1 MKVIGH
7 IAVDTAVF
15 GICETFAKIVWSSG
29 TAASAGSSTSPSLTQ
44 SMDSNNDSTISISV
58 FVFSRTVTVVED
70 LGPHEYVMGVTLV
83 DEGLDE
89 DTSEQQNLDTHIS
102 CLVHL
107 TLIFCIFHLI
117 LRSNVSDLCFD
128 IPITYVYASYRFIS

>member
-29 TAASAGSSTSPSLTQ
+29 TAASAGSSTSPSQ
-44 SMDSNNDSTISISV
+44 SMDSNDDSTISISV
-58 FVFSRTVTVVED
+58 FVFGRTVTVVED

-89 DTSEQQNLDTHIS
+89 EDTSEQQNLDTHIS
-102 CLVHL
+102 CLVRL
-107 TLIFCIFHLI
+107 TLLFCIFHLI

-128 IPITYVYASYRFIS
+128 IPITYVYA

>member
-29 TAASAGSSTSPSLTQ
+29 TAASAASSTSPSQ
-44 SMDSNNDSTISISV
+44 SMDSNDDSTINISV
-58 FVFSRTVTVVED
+58 FVYGRTVVED

-102 CLVHL
+102 CLVRL
-107 TLIFCIFHLI
+107 TLLFCIFHLI

-128 IPITYVYASYRFIS
+128 IPITYVYA

>member
-1 MKVIGH
+1 
-7 IAVDTAVF
+7 
-15 GICETFAKIVWSSG
+15 
-29 TAASAGSSTSPSLTQ
+29 
-44 SMDSNNDSTISISV
+44 MDSNNDSTISISV
-58 FVFSRTVTVVED
+58 FVFGRKVVED

-102 CLVHL
+102 CLVRL
-107 TLIFCIFHLI
+107 TLLFCIFHLI

-128 IPITYVYASYRFIS
+128 IPITYVYA

>member
-29 TAASAGSSTSPSLTQ
+29 TAACAGSSTSPSQ
-44 SMDSNNDSTISISV
+44 SMDSNDDSTISISV
-58 FVFSRTVTVVED
+58 FVFGRTVTVEED

-102 CLVHL
+102 CLVRL

>member
-29 TAASAGSSTSPSLTQ
+29 TAASAGSSTSPSQ
-44 SMDSNNDSTISISV
+44 SMDSNDDSTISISV
-58 FVFSRTVTVVED
+58 FVFGRTVVED
-70 LGPHEYVMGVTLV
+70 LGPHEYGMGVTLV

-107 TLIFCIFHLI
+107 TLLFCIFHLI

-128 IPITYVYASYRFIS
+128 IPITYVYA

>member
-58 FVFSRTVTVVED
+58 FVFGRTVTVVED
-70 LGPHEYVMGVTLV
+70 LGPHEYGMGVTLV

-89 DTSEQQNLDTHIS
+89 D
-102 CLVHL
+102 
-107 TLIFCIFHLI
+107 I
-117 LRSNVSDLCFD
+117 LLNNK
-128 IPITYVYASYRFIS
+128 I

>member
-1 MKVIGH
+1 M
-7 IAVDTAVF
+7 DTAVF

-58 FVFSRTVTVVED
+58 FVFGRTVVED

-83 DEGLDE
+83 E
-89 DTSEQQNLDTHIS
+89 
-102 CLVHL
+102 
-107 TLIFCIFHLI
+107 
-117 LRSNVSDLCFD
+117 
-128 IPITYVYASYRFIS
+128 

>member
-29 TAASAGSSTSPSLTQ
+29 TAASAGSSTSPSQ
-44 SMDSNNDSTISISV
+44 SMDSNDDSTISISV
-58 FVFSRTVTVVED
+58 FVFGRTVVED
-70 LGPHEYVMGVTLV
+70 LGPHEYGMGVTLV

-102 CLVHL
+102 CLVRL
-107 TLIFCIFHLI
+107 TLLFCIFHLI

-128 IPITYVYASYRFIS
+128 IPITYVYA

>member
-29 TAASAGSSTSPSLTQ
+29 TAASAASSTSPSQ
-44 SMDSNNDSTISISV
+44 SMDSNDDSTINISV
-58 FVFSRTVTVVED
+58 FVYGRTVVED
-70 LGPHEYVMGVTLV
+70 LGPHEYGMGVTLV
-83 DEGLDE
+83 DEGLDEE

-102 CLVHL
+102 CLVRL
-107 TLIFCIFHLI
+107 TLIFCIFI
-117 LRSNVSDLCFD
+117 
-128 IPITYVYASYRFIS
+128 

>member
-29 TAASAGSSTSPSLTQ
+29 TAASAGSSTSPSQ
-44 SMDSNNDSTISISV
+44 SMDSNDDSTISISV
-58 FVFSRTVTVVED
+58 FVFGRTVVED
-70 LGPHEYVMGVTLV
+70 LGPHEYGMGVTLV

-102 CLVHL
+102 CLVRL

-128 IPITYVYASYRFIS
+128 IPITYVYA